1 MNRARSLVGREMNRS
16 YSPEHFAISGTD
28 EAKVAATRRIAR
40 VWFTRK
46 QRCRGSLLQNK
57 TSGDTARVAGEC
69 SRTGGVRG
77 ALDVAPLTRGVL
89 ELVRSWRERGTLLV
103 PVAERVFR

>member
-1 MNRARSLVGREMNRS
+1 M
-16 YSPEHFAISGTD
+16 
-28 EAKVAATRRIAR
+28 AATRWIAR

-69 SRTGGVRG
+69 SRTDRARSALGVTPLMLGLLDLVRG
-77 ALDVAPLTRGVL
+77 GRKH
-89 ELVRSWRERGTLLV
+89 GTLLV
-103 PVAERVFR
+103 PLAKRVFAGSALGGDRADR